1 MDTNEQR
8 ILNTKRIIRDFV
20 DAADKWHHYLRT
32 LKEWNAQTKAKYYKL
47 KDDYM
52 KKRELHTKDLGL
64 DKVMPEWMWPR

>member
-1 MDTNEQR
+1 METNKQR
-8 ILNTKRIIRDFV
+8 ILNSERITKDFV
-20 DAADKWHHYLRT
+20 DAADRWHYYLRT
-32 LKEWNAQTKAKYYKL
+32 LKEWNTQTKAKYYKL